1 MKPGWPMVVIPTL
14 LSSQLS
20 PPNRVLPS
28 LPQTIHKL
36 LLSTNAEAGAVV
48 GAIGEEGAAAVPGA
62 VAQTQ
67 TPIPTTK
74 IIRII
79 QTRTIRNRLLQVPT
93 NLIRKAQSTV
103 TFQTRL
109 HGPVLS
115 TGVKAEEL
123 PIAQILLSASGK
135 TSSLLAVESL
145 ASLASV
151 IMKIQNY

>member
-20 PPNRVLPS
+20 PPNRGLPS
-28 LPQTIHKL
+28 LPQAIHKL
-36 LLSTNAEAGAVV
+36 LLSTNAEAGAEV
-48 GAIGEEGAAAVPGA
+48 GAIGEEGAAVVPGA

-67 TPIPTTK
+67 TPMPTPIPTTK
-74 IIRII
+74 ITRII
-79 QTRTIRNRLLQVPT
+79 PIQTIRNRLLQIPT
-93 NLIRKAQSTV
+93 NLIKGAQSTV

-123 PIAQILLSASGK
+123 LIAQILLSASGK
-135 TSSLLAVESL
+135 KS
-145 ASLASV
+145 
-151 IMKIQNY
+151 